1 MHLWHWTGGLPPVK
15 GPAAEVAGP
24 LDLGCGL
31 ASADF
36 APPQFLLPLLP
47 FLLFLLNWAL
57 FKILLIE
64 SS

>member
-1 MHLWHWTGGLPPVK
+1 MK
-15 GPAAEVAGP
+15 GPAAEMAGP
-24 LDLGCGL
+24 FDFCGL

-36 APPQFLLPLLP
+36 ELLTFLEPTFLLS
-47 FLLFLLNWAL
+47 FLNCAL